1 MTLRRRLLTLGVP
14 LVVLPL
20 AASLVIFSM
29 KMADTEQGARFQVL
43 QAELALVEQHVRG
56 AWTVLARVGF
66 DESEFYQKAVSQA
79 VDTSLKAI
87 AAPSETALIV
97 DHTGTVLL
105 GPDDWRGRKIGVA
118 DPWHVVLEES
128 SGQSVLASSRLTGD
142 RPYLVAFRRFVP
154 WNWAMVT
161 ITEQS
166 LIWSN
171 VVQGLLLAVAGSLG
185 FLALAV
191 AGFWL
196 LARGATRPVV
206 ELQALAGRMGLGRFD
221 LRAKL
226 TGPDEVVA
234 LAGEWNAMAARVEQ
248 LTAGLE
254 QRVDERTRDLG
265 AALERTKAMQDQLI
279 LAEKMASLGQ
289 LVAGIAH
296 ELNSP
301 LGAIESAQQSLDE
314 LLGGRWPVVME
325 TLAQLPRA
333 TRDLLWE
340 WLARAAAS
348 SPPTDSLTRRRLRKE
363 LAQRFT
369 EAGVAEPVETADRF
383 VDVGLVQWETGD
395 LVHLAG
401 EAGRPLVATL
411 GELAQA
417 RLASTLVGLAV
428 VKAERVIGALRIYS
442 RHDPV
447 REASPV
453 PVADSFA
460 TVLTLL
466 HNRLRGKVEVV
477 SNLTPGLKVRIH
489 AERLDQLLTNL
500 IGNAAA
506 AMDGHGKLTLE
517 AFADGSTAVIRVIDT
532 GPGIPEALQPRVFTP
547 FFTTKK
553 AGEGSGL
560 GLSICQ
566 TIVQEAGGTLTF
578 QSGPGHTVFEA
589 RVPCL

>member
-1 MTLRRRLLTLGVP
+1 VTLRRRLLTLGVP

-20 AASLVIFSM
+20 AASLVIFSL

-43 QAELALVEQHVRG
+43 QAQLALVEQHVQG
-56 AWTVLARVGF
+56 AWTVLSRVGF
-66 DESEFYQKAVSQA
+66 EENEFYQKAVSQS
-79 VDTSLKAI
+79 VDTSLKAV
-87 AAPSETALIV
+87 AAPSETALII
-97 DHTGTVLL
+97 DHAGTVLL

-118 DPWHVVLEES
+118 DPWHVVLEET
-128 SGQSVLASSRLTGD
+128 SGQRVLSSSRLTAD

-161 ITEQS
+161 ITSEG
-166 LIWSN
+166 LIWAN
-171 VVQGLLLAVAGSLG
+171 VVQSLLLAILGSLA

-191 AGFWL
+191 AGFWA
-196 LARGATRPVV
+196 LARGASRPVV
-206 ELQALAGRMGLGRFD
+206 ELQVLAARMGRGRFD
-221 LRAKL
+221 LRAQL

-254 QRVDERTRDLG
+254 QRVEERTRDLG

-296 ELNSP
+296 ELNTP
-301 LGAIESAQQSLDE
+301 LGAIESAQHSLDE
-314 LLGGRWPVVME
+314 LLSARWPAVME

-333 TRDLLWE
+333 TRDKLWE
-340 WLARAAAS
+340 WLARAAES
-348 SPPTDSLTRRRLRKE
+348 SPATDSLTRRRLRKE
-363 LAQRFT
+363 LAQRFA
-369 EAGVAEPVETADRF
+369 EAGVDEAAETADRF
-383 VDVGLVQWETGD
+383 VDVGLVQWEADD

-401 EAGRPLVATL
+401 EAGRPLTALL

-417 RLASTLVGLAV
+417 RLASSLVGMAV

-442 RHDPV
+442 RHDPAG
-447 REASPV
+447 EASPV
-453 PVADSFA
+453 PVADSVA

-466 HNRLRGKVEVV
+466 HNRLKGRIEVV
-477 SNLTPGLKVRIH
+477 SNLAPGLKARIH

-506 AMDGHGKLTLE
+506 AMDGQGKLTLE
-517 AFADGSTAVIRVIDT
+517 AFAEGATAVIRVTDT
-532 GPGIPEALQPRVFTP
+532 GPGIPEHLQGRVFTP

-553 AGEGSGL
+553 PGEGSGL

-566 TIVQEAGGTLTF
+566 TIVQEAGGTLAF
-578 QSGPGHTVFEA
+578 ESSPGHTVFEA